1 LWRSQKLLLDH
12 KQWMLD
18 HGQLTMVQRLY
29 MTMTQLLGLV
39 WFILMLAP
47 LIVLQRLL
55 HREIQAVFLI
65 LTRDTRF
72 TVGIFS
78 ILFLP
83 GVFLHE
89 FSHFVMAKVLQVRT
103 GKFSIFPQALP
114 DGRLQLGYVETA
126 RADVVRDSL
135 IGAAPLIVG
144 TLVIAYVAIYPLQ
157 MRVLWDAFRNGQ
169 FDLFWMGVRA
179 LPKVGDF
186 YLWFYLAFAV
196 SSTMMPSESDRHAWL
211 ELVIAIGVL
220 VVIALLVGAGPWML
234 SNVAPRVSN
243 FLSSVAVI
251 FGLSVLVHILL
262 ILPTALMHKLLARL
276 TGVDVA

>member
-1 LWRSQKLLLDH
+1 
-12 KQWMLD
+12 
-18 HGQLTMVQRLY
+18 
-29 MTMTQLLGLV
+29 MTQLYGLV
-39 WFILMLAP
+39 WFLLILVP
-47 LIVLQRLL
+47 LIILQRLL

-65 LTRDTRF
+65 LTRDPRLTM
-72 TVGIFS
+72 GIFS

-89 FSHFVMAKVLQVRT
+89 LSHFVLAKILGVRT
-103 GKFSIFPQALP
+103 GKFSIFPQSLP

-126 RADVVRDSL
+126 RSDAVRDSL

-144 TLVIAYVAIYPLQ
+144 TLFVAYVAINHLQ

-169 FDLFWMGVRA
+169 FGLLWMGMRA
-179 LPKVGDF
+179 LPQVQDF

-211 ELVIAIGVL
+211 ELLISIGVL

-234 SNVAPRVSN
+234 SNIAPRLSN

-251 FGLSVLVHILL
+251 FGLSAFVHVLL
-262 ILPTALMHKLLARL
+262 ILPTVLVHKLLARA

>member
-1 LWRSQKLLLDH
+1 MSQLS
-12 KQWMLD
+12 
-18 HGQLTMVQRLY
+18 
-29 MTMTQLLGLV
+29 GLV
-39 WFILMLAP
+39 WFILILVP

-65 LTRDTRF
+65 LTRDTRV
-72 TVGIFS
+72 TMGIFS

-89 FSHFVMAKVLQVRT
+89 LSHFVAAKLLGVRT
-103 GKFSIFPQALP
+103 GKFSVFPKSLP

-126 RADVVRDSL
+126 RSDVVRDSL

-144 TLVIAYVAIYPLQ
+144 TLFVAYVAIYHLQ
-157 MRVLWDAFRNGQ
+157 LRVLWDAFRNGQ
-169 FDLFWMGVRA
+169 FDLFWLGMRA
-179 LPKVGDF
+179 LPQVQDF

-211 ELVIAIGVL
+211 ELVISVGVL
-220 VVIALLVGAGPWML
+220 VLIALLVGAGPWML
-234 SNVAPRVSN
+234 SNIAPRLSN

-251 FGLSVLVHILL
+251 FGLSAIVHILL
-262 ILPTALMHKLLARL
+262 ILPTALVHKLLARA
-276 TGVDVA
+276 TGVDIA

>member
-1 LWRSQKLLLDH
+1 
-12 KQWMLD
+12 
-18 HGQLTMVQRLY
+18 
-29 MTMTQLLGLV
+29 MTQLSGLL
-39 WFILMLAP
+39 WFILMLVP

-65 LTRDTRF
+65 LTRDARVTM
-72 TVGIFS
+72 GIFS

-89 FSHFVMAKVLQVRT
+89 LSHFVMAKILGVRT
-103 GKFSIFPQALP
+103 GRFSIFPRPLP

-126 RADVVRDSL
+126 RSDNVRDSL

-144 TLVIAYVAIYPLQ
+144 TLFVALVAIYHLQ
-157 MRVLWDAFRNGQ
+157 MRLLWEAFLNGQ
-169 FDLFWMGVRA
+169 FPLFWMGVRA
-179 LPKVGDF
+179 LPQVPDF

-211 ELVIAIGVL
+211 GLLISIAVL
-220 VVIALLVGAGPWML
+220 FAIALLFGAGPWML
-234 SNVAPRVSN
+234 SNVAPRLSN
-243 FLSSVAVI
+243 FLSAVALI
-251 FGLSVLVHILL
+251 FGLSAFVHVLL
-262 ILPTALMHKLLARL
+262 ILPTALIHKLLARL

>member
-1 LWRSQKLLLDH
+1 
-12 KQWMLD
+12 
-18 HGQLTMVQRLY
+18 
-29 MTMTQLLGLV
+29 MTQLFGLL
-39 WFILMLAP
+39 WFIFMLVP

-65 LTRDTRF
+65 LTRDTRV
-72 TVGIFS
+72 TMGIFS
-78 ILFLP
+78 MLFLP

-89 FSHFVMAKVLQVRT
+89 LSHFVMAKLLRVRT
-103 GKFSIFPQALP
+103 GKFSIFPRSLP

-126 RADVVRDSL
+126 RSDVIRDSL

-144 TLVIAYVAIYPLQ
+144 TLFVAYVAIYHLQ

-169 FDLFWMGVRA
+169 LDLFWLGVRT
-179 LPKVGDF
+179 LPQAPDF

-211 ELVIAIGVL
+211 ELLISIVVL
-220 VVIALLVGAGPWML
+220 FAIALLFGAGPWML
-234 SNVAPRVSN
+234 SNVAPRLSS

-251 FGLSVLVHILL
+251 FGLSAFVHLLL
-262 ILPTALMHKLLARL
+262 ILPTAVIHKLVARA
-276 TGVDVA
+276 TGIDVT